1 MEIKP
6 TVKVDPVTKGKIQQK
21 LSELTTLLKMTGTEI
36 LYDQE
41 FGNTYLLPKGYV
53 IDNVEDPEYPE
64 QVEDEGR
71 NFCLYDLE
79 QVTVPQVAYCPNYHI
94 IVKP

>member
-6 TVKVDPVTKGKIQQK
+6 TVKVDPVTKRKIQEK

-53 IDNVEDPEYPE
+53 IDNVEDPAYPE
-64 QVEDEGR
+64 QVEDEDR

-79 QVTVPQVAYCPNYHI
+79 QVTVPQVSYCPNYHI
-94 IVKP
+94 IIKP